1 MTIEE
6 GYREMTSA
14 VKAASYIMGHLG
26 YENTARVMLH
36 EAEMHERNLR
46 NQGIEPIEVKN
57 PFK

>member
-6 GYREMTSA
+6 GYCEMTSA

-36 EAEMHERNLR
+36 EAEMHEHNIRNH
-46 NQGIEPIEVKN
+46 GIEPIEVKN
-57 PFK
+57 PFE

>member
-14 VKAASYIMGHLG
+14 VRAAGYILLELG
-26 YENTARVMLH
+26 YENIERIMLH